1 MGSEQSSETAA
12 GNEQDQQDAAV
23 MAALAKLDGQTW
35 KKPKTPPIEAE
46 GTGAL
51 AGTSTEEQRKLGEQ
65 LHEPPKK
72 TVAAGQSDDGW
83 ERHVPVVEDQT
94 DGACDW
100 LST

>member
-23 MAALAKLDGQTW
+23 MARLNGQTW
-35 KKPKTPPIEAE
+35 QKPKTPPIEAE
-46 GTGAL
+46 GTG
-51 AGTSTEEQRKLGEQ
+51 TSTKERKLGEQ
-65 LHEPPKK
+65 EEPPQKA
-72 TVAAGQSDDGW
+72 AAGQGDDRW
-83 ERHVPVVEDQT
+83 ERHVPGVEDQT

>member
-35 KKPKTPPIEAE
+35 RKPPIEAE

-51 AGTSTEEQRKLGEQ
+51 AGSTSTEQRKLGEQ

-72 TVAAGQSDDGW
+72 TVAAGQGDDGW
-83 ERHVPVVEDQT
+83 ERHVPGVEDQT